1 MITPVGHGYDFHH
14 YRDAVDL
21 LELPAFASQYG
32 GLSATGRLVGRD
44 GNNHATTGTVPM
56 EKFPR
61 FANHMTEKH
70 PLGISSRDRSM
81 RRKLG
86 LPAPHLLIPPSVD
99 FVDGEP
105 YVSFVLLSNVPL
117 PGEPSMR
124 PIAPEFGANHRPLQW
139 RGRYELRRR
148 PTGEWT
154 WYLTDE
160 SFARYA
166 AMIAEEAD
174 RGRIDRVH
182 ALLNRLTKLP
192 LFHGVSMDARK
203 LIRHAAS
210 TWAHRTRRRPGPAI
224 DKRLNVTPYFA
235 GTRPRRGV
243 GGRLYARR
251 PDGTYKTL
259 REMLEEFDLKHGGGA
274 A

>member
-1 MITPVGHGYDFHH
+1 MSTRGRHDHDFHH
-14 YRDAVDL
+14 FRDAIDL
-21 LELPAFASQYG
+21 LEQPAFASQYG
-32 GLSATGRLVGRD
+32 GMSTSGRLVGRD
-44 GNNHATTGTVPM
+44 GNHYACTGIVPR
-56 EKFPR
+56 ER
-61 FANHMTEKH
+61 FLHFARHIVEKH

-86 LPAPHLLIPPSVD
+86 LPAPHLLIPPTVD
-99 FVDGEP
+99 VVDGEP
-105 YVSFVLLSNVPL
+105 HLSFVLLSNVPL

-124 PIAPEFGANHRPLQW
+124 PIAPEFGANQRPLQW

-160 SFARYA
+160 AFARYA

-182 ALLNRLTKLP
+182 SLLNRLTKLP
-192 LFHGVSMDARK
+192 LFHGVSADARK

-224 DKRLNVTPYFA
+224 DKRLDVSTYFA
-235 GTRPRRGV
+235 RTRPRRGV
-243 GGRLYARR
+243 GGRVYARR

-259 REMLEEFDLKHGGGA
+259 GEMLEELDRKKGGGA